1 MVGLTDQNALL
12 TERATILKRKE
23 DK

>member
-12 TERATILKRKE
+12 TERAAILKRKE
-23 DK
+23 EE